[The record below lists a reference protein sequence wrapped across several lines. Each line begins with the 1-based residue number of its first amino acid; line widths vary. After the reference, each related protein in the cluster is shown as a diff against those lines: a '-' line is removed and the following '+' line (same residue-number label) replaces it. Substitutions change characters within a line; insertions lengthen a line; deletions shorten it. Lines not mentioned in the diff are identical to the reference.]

1 MSVRMLS
8 SMVMC
13 LSAAF
18 ASVTPSVA
26 ADPASDSTADA
37 ELAAM
42 KTANEKPQ
50 TALALEKA
58 EDDILRARIGQLST
72 TGLSEGKVDATSL
85 STRPS
90 LIAYQSAA
98 CVAGSI
104 ATRISTHRAHTV
116 MRNTGRS
123 T

>member
-1 MSVRMLS
+1 MLS

-104 ATRISTHRAHTV
+104 ATRISTHGAHTV